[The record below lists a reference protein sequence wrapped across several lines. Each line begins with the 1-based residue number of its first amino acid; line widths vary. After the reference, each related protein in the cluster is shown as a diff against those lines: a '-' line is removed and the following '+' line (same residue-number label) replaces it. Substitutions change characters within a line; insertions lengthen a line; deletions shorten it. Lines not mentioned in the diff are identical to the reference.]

1 MNFKV
6 PYTQYIDITIDD
18 PNVILKELCGHFFNR
33 KDIENLIVKDNCIYY
48 EEDISEHGSPCYE
61 YKKISDDPK
70 KIEILNS
77 LKNIFKNL

>member
-1 MNFKV
+1 MKFKV
-6 PYTQYIDITIDD
+6 PYTQYIDVTIDD
-18 PNVILKELCGHFFNR
+18 PIIILTELCKHFFNR

-48 EEDISEHGSPCYE
+48 EEDISVHGSPCYE
-61 YKKISDDPK
+61 YKKITDDPK

>member
-1 MNFKV
+1 MKFKV

-18 PNVILKELCGHFFNR
+18 PNLILKELCGYFFNR
-33 KDIENLIVKDNCIYY
+33 TDIENLIVKDNCIYY
-48 EEDISEHGSPCYE
+48 EEDISVHGSPCYE
-61 YKKISDDPK
+61 YKKITDDPK